1 MATDLQ
7 MSLLRLSEES
17 SGKGEIMSI
26 NQDSTPVAR
35 KIMTAKLFTIQE
47 DESLMTAWKLMRD
60 RRIRHLPVVAPT
72 GGIIGILT
80 DRDLQRAIHTEFDQA
95 GAVRFTV
102 EKFAIG
108 ETVAD
113 YMSNPPRYVTADTPI
128 VTVATQM
135 LEQKISCLLITDNDE
150 VVGIVTT
157 DDLLWEL
164 IRMLD
169 GNKEPAFRKLL
180 APIYTSPIGEVARRL
195 AAAGI

>member
-1 MATDLQ
+1 MTT
-7 MSLLRLSEES
+7 SRE
-17 SGKGEIMSI
+17 
-26 NQDSTPVAR
+26 STPIAR
-35 KIMTAKLFTIQE
+35 KIMTAKLLTIRE
-47 DESLMTAWKLMRD
+47 DESLMAAWRLMRD
-60 RRIRHLPVVAPT
+60 RRIRHLPVTAKS
-72 GGIIGILT
+72 GGIVGILT

-102 EKFAIG
+102 EKFAVG
-108 ETVAD
+108 ESVAD

-135 LEQKISCLLITDNDE
+135 LEQKISCLLITEHEE

-164 IRMLD
+164 IRML
-169 GNKEPAFRKLL
+169 GTTKEPTFQKLL

-195 AAAGI
+195 AAAGL

>member
-1 MATDLQ
+1 MAA
-7 MSLLRLSEES
+7 
-17 SGKGEIMSI
+17 
-26 NQDSTPVAR
+26 NQDSSPIAR
-35 KIMTAKLFTIQE
+35 KIMTEKLFTIQE
-47 DESLMTAWKLMRD
+47 DESLMTAWRLMRD
-60 RRIRHLPVVAPT
+60 RRIRHLPVTSATSGV
-72 GGIIGILT
+72 IIGILT

-102 EKFAIG
+102 EKFAVG
-108 ETVAD
+108 ETVSD
-113 YMSNPPRYVTADTPI
+113 YMSNPPRYVSVETPI

-135 LEQKISCLLITDNDE
+135 LEQKISCLLVTENDE

-169 GNKEPAFRKLL
+169 ATKEPAFRKLL

-195 AAAGI
+195 AASGI